1 MVHTT
6 ESILVIFG
14 DSITHGAY
22 DEELGGFVNRLKL
35 KLERNHR
42 NYYNVYNLG
51 VPGANTNEI
60 LNRFENEC
68 MVRLDPTLETII
80 IFFIGINDSSYKNDV
95 QDIKLANY
103 KSNISKLIE
112 KAKKFS
118 DNIIFLGLTK
128 VDESKVTPV
137 NWDNNLCYCND
148 SIKAYD
154 AVLKE
159 TCRNENVE
167 YLDLFDVIIKS
178 DLSDGL
184 HPNANGHKKIGEKII
199 KKLKK
204 IF

>member
-1 MVHTT
+1 MKDANV
-6 ESILVIFG
+6 LIFG
-14 DSITHGAY
+14 DSITYGAY

-60 LNRFENEC
+60 LNKFENEC

-112 KAKKFS
+112 KAK
-118 DNIIFLGLTK
+118 
-128 VDESKVTPV
+128 
-137 NWDNNLCYCND
+137 NL
-148 SIKAYD
+148 
-154 AVLKE
+154 
-159 TCRNENVE
+159 
-167 YLDLFDVIIKS
+167 VIT
-178 DLSDGL
+178 LY
-184 HPNANGHKKIGEKII
+184 
-199 KKLKK
+199 
-204 IF
+204 F